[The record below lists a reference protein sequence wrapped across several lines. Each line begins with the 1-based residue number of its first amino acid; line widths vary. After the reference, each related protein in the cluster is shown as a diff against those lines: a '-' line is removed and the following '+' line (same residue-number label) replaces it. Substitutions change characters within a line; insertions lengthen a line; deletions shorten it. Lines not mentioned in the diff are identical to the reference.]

1 MAMYS
6 VELLGMANVLA
17 DLRNVNVKLDGP
29 VSLRDLVGALRREMP
44 ALEGSVIRPGEDR
57 LTSHCSFN
65 VNGRFHIDDYDV
77 VVRSGDHIVVVALAL
92 GG

>member
-1 MAMYS
+1 MTSDAAGVRT
-6 VELLGMANVLA
+6 VE
-17 DLRNVNVKLDGP
+17 VNLDNGA
-29 VSLRDLVGALRREMP
+29 SLKDLVGALRRKMP

-57 LTSHCSFN
+57 LTAHYAFN

-77 VVRSGDHIVVVALAL
+77 EVRCDDHILLLTFAL